1 MWPCLGTILRRFV
14 ETVRIAHRC
23 RAIIFQN
30 FYGTL
35 IVDSI
40 GIGMAAAG
48 LLNPLLAAF
57 IHVASELTFILNS
70 TRLLPSRE

>member
-1 MWPCLGTILRRFV
+1 MEWNGRGPRKRRRGPDWQRSREFV
-14 ETVRIAHRC
+14 ETVRIARRC

-40 GIGMAAAG
+40 GIGLAAAG
-48 LLNPLLAAF
+48 FLNPLLAAF
-57 IHVASELTFILNS
+57 IMLH
-70 TRLLPSRE
+70 PS